1 MKKIIILLIFL
12 QGLAGN
18 LFSQNIT
25 NSKINSLFSVNV
37 TNCNGTTHKAGSE
50 AAFYYN
56 LGGHLF
62 AGDYPI
68 NNPVSTGDTGII
80 FLYRLD
86 NNKIIPTDTTQF
98 SNLGYFVFFQLLEGE
113 YILKASLTSNSTNYK
128 NYFPTYFTST
138 LRWNSSNYLD
148 LIDSS
153 FFEANIRL
161 LPTAANL
168 LGTASIKGY
177 VVQGSSE
184 QVFQK
189 VKNAEVLL
197 FNDNMDPL
205 TFCFSDN
212 TGMFSFSNLPY
223 GTYHLMVESV
233 GRYPA
238 ILSITLDQNHT
249 AFDSLQLESLTHY
262 PSTVEELG
270 NHPGTTISNVFPN
283 PAEDNINIV
292 IRTTEPKNLN
302 FAIFSLN
309 GQKVMSCNY
318 LITGVRSLN
327 IPLGSLS
334 KGIYF
339 LMVSAPGN
347 QWTEVQ
353 KIFKL

>member
-1 MKKIIILLIFL
+1 MRKIIILFIFL

-18 LFSQNIT
+18 LFSQTIT
-25 NSKINSLFSVNV
+25 NSRNNSSFPVNV
-37 TNCNGTTHKAGSE
+37 ANCTGTTHKTESE
-50 AAFYYN
+50 VSFFYS

-80 FLYRLD
+80 FLYRL
-86 NNKIIPTDTTQF
+86 NNNIIIPTDTLQF

-138 LRWNSSNYLD
+138 LRWNSSNHLE

-153 FFEANIRL
+153 YFEANIRL
-161 LPTAANL
+161 LPTVTTL
-168 LGTASIKGY
+168 LGTSSIKGY
-177 VVQGSSE
+177 VVQSSSE
-184 QVFQK
+184 QGFQK

-197 FNDNMDPL
+197 FNDKMDPL

-212 TGMFSFSNLPY
+212 TGRFSFSNLAF

-233 GRYPA
+233 GRFPA
-238 ILSITLDQNHT
+238 LLSITLDQNHT
-249 AFDSLQLESLTHY
+249 AFDSLQLELLTHY

-270 NHPGTTISNVFPN
+270 NHPGTIVSNVFPN
-283 PAEDNINIV
+283 PAENNINIV
-292 IRTTEPKNLN
+292 LRTTEPENLN
-302 FAIFSLN
+302 FAIYSLN
-309 GQKVMSCNY
+309 GKKVISDDY

-339 LMVSAPGN
+339 LMVSTPNGR
-347 QWTEVQ
+347 WTEVQ
-353 KIFKL
+353 KFFKL